1 LKKKSRRTFLKSGIV
16 AAGALTL
23 GREASA
29 QITPT
34 NAHIHASM
42 RSAEPFDP
50 AKEPERV
57 RKSFYDLTDD
67 ELRNLCRA
75 IGYMR
80 SNTPLES
87 PLNWE
92 NYARDHAFHCTEA
105 SAEYPAVHWSW
116 NFLPW
121 HRGDLY
127 FLERILANILTTQ
140 FDIDGSKFALPYWDW
155 SVHQEIPNTRLRKQ
169 KRLASPLFGYDLS
182 QENMVNPDTLGFDN
196 TALYDGSRGPT
207 IQNPKMNPAKE
218 RTRDSREHVRQT
230 MYYMSPGYVSLML
243 AAPFEVFGGKPV
255 TDRQTGQGL
264 LEQGPHNN
272 GHDWVGTRIGKNRT
286 MGTLRSAAS
295 DPIFYLHHANIDRI
309 WSLYTQ
315 PQPDPAG
322 PWGVQQYTFLDTDG
336 SPIVQSVQN
345 IVENT
350 ANVSYASSGKA
361 FSVRKPSKVAA
372 TTTAIARTMKSDP
385 ITIPVPRALF
395 GQGEMLLDIR
405 TGPITHVG
413 KYTVRIYAGKQLVG
427 QLQMLDGENRLQHK
441 SPFMTHTFSLL
452 LTKLPPRGSSLTLV
466 PPKKGFKILLKS
478 FRYRPL

>member
-1 LKKKSRRTFLKSGIV
+1 MKKSRRAFLGSGIA

-29 QITPT
+29 QPTPT
-34 NAHIHASM
+34 KDHVHASK
-42 RSAEPFDP
+42 ATGKTFDP
-50 AKEPERV
+50 SKEPERV
-57 RKSFYDLTDD
+57 RKSFYDLTDG

-80 SNTPLES
+80 NKTLLES
-87 PLNWE
+87 PLSWE
-92 NYARDHAFHCTEA
+92 SYARDHAFHCTEA
-105 SAEYPAVHWSW
+105 NAQYPAVHWSW

-127 FLERILANILTTQ
+127 FLERTLANILTTQ

-155 SVHQEIPNTRLRKQ
+155 SVHQEIPNTRIRKQ

-182 QENMVNPDTLGFDN
+182 RENMVHGDHLGFDN
-196 TALYDGSRGPT
+196 TALCDGSRSPT

-218 RTRDSREHVRQT
+218 RTKDSRDHVKQT

-243 AAPFEVFGGKPV
+243 AAPFEEFGGKPV
-255 TDRQTGQGL
+255 TNKHTGQGL
-264 LEQGPHNN
+264 LENGPHNF
-272 GHDWVGTRIGKNRT
+272 GHDWVGTRIGMNRT

-322 PWGVQQYTFLDTDG
+322 PWGVQQYTFRDTDG

-345 IVENT
+345 IIENT
-350 ANVSYASSGKA
+350 TNVSYAFSGKA

-372 TTTAIARTMKSDP
+372 KTTEIMRTMKSNP
-385 ITIPVPRALF
+385 ITVSVPRDLF

-405 TGPITHVG
+405 TGPITHTG
-413 KYTVRIYAGKQLVG
+413 KYTMRIYAGKQLVG
-427 QLQMLDGENRLQHK
+427 QIRVLDGEYRSRLK
-441 SPFMTHTFSLL
+441 SVSMTHSFSLL
-452 LTKLPPRGSSLTLV
+452 LTKLPPRGTSLTLV
-466 PPKKGFKILLKS
+466 PPNKGFKVLLKS